1 MGPVE
6 VALWRTGRR
15 PELSLVRRGTR
26 LMVSPVACFSVI
38 LLQHLGERTSHCYFS
53 ELCFQGKP
61 WFVGLL
67 PKDLI
72 RMAAGRIVLQRGT

>member
-1 MGPVE
+1 MPGAVHGPPRDP
-6 VALWRTGRR
+6 AHGFSCCLLFCYFAATLW
-15 PELSLVRRGTR
+15 
-26 LMVSPVACFSVI
+26 
-38 LLQHLGERTSHCYFS
+38 GEDRAHCYFS

-72 RMAAGRIVLQRGT
+72 RMAAGNIALQRGT